1 MSIRKTSL
9 DAYNE
14 LKASGK
20 LNTQRGKI
28 LSFLL
33 AHSNYADEPF
43 SRLEL
48 SGILEISINAIC
60 GRIKE
65 LLDDNLVQE
74 VPHKCSVSKNNVN
87 GIKPILSV
95 QEDFFQ
101 PDTLMHQHHFR

>member
-1 MSIRKTSL
+1 MSVRKTSL

-28 LSFLL
+28 ISFLL

-48 SGILEISINAIC
+48 SGILEIPINAIS
-60 GRIKE
+60 GRVKE

-74 VPHKCSVSKNNVN
+74 VPHKCSISKNNVN

-95 QEDFFQ
+95 QEDLFQ

>member
-1 MSIRKTSL
+1 MSVRKTSL

-14 LKASGK
+14 LQVNGKA
-20 LNTQRGKI
+20 NTQRGKI

-33 AHSNYADEPF
+33 AHSNYVDEPF

-48 SGILEISINAIC
+48 SDILEIPINAIS
-60 GRIKE
+60 GRVRE

-74 VPHKCSVSKNNVN
+74 VPYKCSISKNNVN

-101 PDTLMHQHHFR
+101 PDTLMHQHHF